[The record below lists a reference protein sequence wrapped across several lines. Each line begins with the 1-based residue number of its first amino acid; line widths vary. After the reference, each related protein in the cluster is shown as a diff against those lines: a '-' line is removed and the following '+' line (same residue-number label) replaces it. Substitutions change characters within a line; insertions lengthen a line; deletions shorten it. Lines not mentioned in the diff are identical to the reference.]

1 MKILLLT
8 LSLMTTVAVPAQ
20 FYYNDI
26 IATQE
31 SSRQMKA
38 LTDNKVRTVSATG
51 YDENGTRT
59 TDFTEVQEV
68 RENGALLK
76 TSVIRSLVKT
86 VRYSRFDSQGRLV
99 SMTDSSAGAESIT
112 RYEYDA
118 AGRITRVINDS
129 KDPVNEISRQEAHNW
144 TWNSNG
150 RPEKMWRIIN
160 QSDSLEVRFIPDEKG
175 NPGEEVSYKRGRETD
190 RVYYYFDEE
199 QRVSDIVRFNKKVK
213 KLLPEN
219 ILSYDD
225 NGRLIQVMSS
235 APADKYGKITW
246 VSYQSLRYLYD
257 EKGLKIAEVMFN
269 GDQEQTGRIKY
280 SYTFGN

>member
-1 MKILLLT
+1 MKFLLLPFFM
-8 LSLMTTVAVPAQ
+8 LSTVALSAQ
-20 FYYNDI
+20 YYYNDI

-31 SSRQMKA
+31 SNRQMKS

-86 VRYSRFDSQGRLV
+86 VRYSRFDAQGRLV
-99 SMTDSSAGAESIT
+99 SITDSSAGAESTT
-112 RYEYDA
+112 RFEYDVN
-118 AGRITRVINDS
+118 GRITKVTNDS
-129 KDPVNEISRQEAHNW
+129 RDPVNEITRHEAHLW
-144 TWNSNG
+144 TWHSSG

-160 QSDSLEVRFIPDEKG
+160 QSDSLEVRFIADEKG
-175 NPGEEVSYKRGRETD
+175 NPGEEVSYKKGRETD
-190 RVYYYFDEE
+190 RVYYYFDED
-199 QRVSDIVRFNKKVK
+199 QRLSDIVRFNNKVK

-235 APADKYGKITW
+235 TPADKYGKITW
-246 VSYQSLRYLYD
+246 VSYQSLRYVYD
-257 EKGLKIAEVMFN
+257 EKGLKAGEVMFN
-269 GDQEQTGRIKY
+269 GDQQQTGRIKY